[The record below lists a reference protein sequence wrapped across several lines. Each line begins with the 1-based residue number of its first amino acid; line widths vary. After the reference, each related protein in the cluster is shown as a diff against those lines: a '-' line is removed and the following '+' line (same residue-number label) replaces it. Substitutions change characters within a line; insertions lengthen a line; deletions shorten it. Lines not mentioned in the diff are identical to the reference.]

1 MNYRVYCDGLLLY
14 HSKLSNLKIFNPS
27 VELELNKTGSF
38 EFSVYPEHPYYGLI
52 KKLKSIITIWQDDYR
67 LFRGR
72 VLDEEVGFH
81 NQRMIVCE
89 GDLSFLLDSVLR
101 PFTLTGTPA
110 EVLAYILELHN
121 AQVEP
126 EKRFSLGTVTV
137 EGGVNIDLTEHTTTL
152 DVIQEYFLDSLG
164 GYLMTREDGG
174 VYYLDYLQEI
184 TLLAPQKIEFG
195 KNLIDLKR
203 IKKGGDTATVIIP
216 LGAKMKD
223 EEGNEIGRLTI
234 ESVNGGVDFL
244 QDEAAIHE
252 HGTIVKKV
260 IFEDITDAAAL
271 KLAGEAQLADS
282 VNQWETIELSAA
294 DMATL
299 GQDIA
304 SFHIGTQVQVTTKP
318 HGIDHRF
325 VVSKLSIKL
334 LDAAANRLT
343 LGKTVSAL
351 TKAVGGISG
360 EQSMI
365 LRTVEKAEKSASEA
379 VYNVERNVQASIQVA
394 AENIQSTVAEN
405 YYLKEDTDALIS
417 SVSTV
422 VEQTKESV
430 EIQFTQFSKD
440 IEAVAA
446 GVDAEFEER
455 KKYIRFEDGNI
466 IQGAEGSPFYK
477 VQSATKESYF
487 DNGAEVAYF
496 SNRKLYV
503 TDGEYTHSLRIGKLE
518 ITPRANGN
526 TSINIV

>member
-38 EFSVYPEHPYYGLI
+38 EFTVYPEHPYYGLI
-52 KKLKSIITIWQDDYR
+52 KKLKSIITIWQDDFR

-72 VLDEEVGFH
+72 VLDEEVGWH

-89 GDLSFLLDSVLR
+89 GDLAFLLDSVLR
-101 PFTLTGTPA
+101 PFSLTGTPS

-121 AQVEP
+121 AQVEA

-137 EGGVNIDLTEHTTTL
+137 EGSLSVDLTEHTTTL

-216 LGAKMKD
+216 LGAKQKD

-244 QDEAAIHE
+244 LDDAAIAE

-260 IFEDITDAAAL
+260 VFEDITDAAEL
-271 KLAGEAQLADS
+271 KLMGQAHLADS

-294 DMATL
+294 DVATL

-325 VVSKLSIKL
+325 VVSKQSIKL

-343 LGKTVSAL
+343 LGKAVSAF
-351 TKAVGGISG
+351 TSAVGGISG

-365 LRTVEKAEKSASEA
+365 LRTVEKAEKTASEA

-417 SVSTV
+417 SVSTA

-430 EIQFTQFSKD
+430 EIQFTQFGQD

-446 GVDAEFEER
+446 GLDAEFEER

>member
-1 MNYRVYCDGLLLY
+1 MEYRVYCDGLLLY

-38 EFSVYPEHPYYGLI
+38 DFTVYPEHPYYGLI
-52 KKLKSIITIWQDDYR
+52 KKLKSIITIYQDDYR

-81 NQRMIVCE
+81 NQKSVSCE
-89 GDLSFLLDSVLR
+89 GDLAFLLDSVLR
-101 PFTLTGTPA
+101 PFSLTGTPS

-121 AQVEP
+121 AQVEV

-137 EGGVNIDLTEHTTTL
+137 DGSLNVDLTEHTTTL
-152 DVIQEYFLDSLG
+152 DVLQEYFVD
-164 GYLMTREDGG
+164 GYLMTREEGG
-174 VYYLDYLQEI
+174 VYYLDYLREI

-203 IKKGGDTATVIIP
+203 IKKGGDIATVIIP
-216 LGAKMKD
+216 LGAKQKD

-234 ESVNGGVDFL
+234 ESVNGGVDFI
-244 QDEAAIHE
+244 QDDAAIAE
-252 HGTIVKKV
+252 HGTIVKRV
-260 IFEDITDAAAL
+260 IFENITDAAEL
-271 KLAGEAQLADS
+271 KLAGQAQLADS

-294 DMATL
+294 DMAAV
-299 GQDIA
+299 GQDVA
-304 SFHIGTQVQVTTKP
+304 SFHLGTQVQVTSKP
-318 HGIDHRF
+318 HGLDQRF
-325 VVSKLSIKL
+325 VVSKQSIKL

-343 LGKTVSAL
+343 LGKAVLAL
-351 TKAVGGISG
+351 TGAVVGFSN
-360 EQSMI
+360 EQGVI
-365 LRTVEKAEKSASEA
+365 LREIKKAEKTASEA
-379 VYNVERNVQASIQVA
+379 VYNVERNVQASIEVA

-417 SVSTV
+417 SVSTA

-430 EIQFTQFSKD
+430 EIQFTQFSQD

-446 GVDAEFEER
+446 GLDAEFEER
-455 KKYIRFEDGNI
+455 RKYIRFEDGNI

-477 VQSATKESYF
+477 VQSATKESYY

>member
-38 EFSVYPEHPYYGLI
+38 DFTIYPEHPYYGLI
-52 KKLKSIITIWQDDYR
+52 KKLKSIITIWQDDFR

-72 VLDEEVGFH
+72 VLDEEVGWH
-81 NQRMIVCE
+81 NQKMVSCE
-89 GDLSFLLDSVLR
+89 GDLAFFLDSVLR
-101 PFTLTGTPA
+101 PFSLTGTPS
-110 EVLAYILELHN
+110 EVLAYILQLHN

-137 EGGVNIDLTEHTTTL
+137 EGNLQLGLTEHTTTL
-152 DVIQEYFLDSLG
+152 DVLQERFLDSLG
-164 GYLMTREDGG
+164 GYLMTREEGG
-174 VYYLDYLQEI
+174 VYFLDYLQE
-184 TLLAPQKIEFG
+184 LNVLAPQQIQFG

-203 IKKGGDTATVIIP
+203 IKKGGDIATVIIP

-223 EEGNEIGRLTI
+223 EEGNELGRLTI

-244 QDEAAIHE
+244 QDDAAIAE
-252 HGTIVKKV
+252 HGTIVKKA
-260 IFEDITDAAAL
+260 IFEDITDAAEL
-271 KLAGEAQLADS
+271 KLAGQAQLADS

-304 SFHIGTQVQVTTKP
+304 SFHLGTQVQVESKP
-318 HGIDHRF
+318 HGLDHRF
-325 VVSKLSIKL
+325 LVSKLSIKL
-334 LDAAANRLT
+334 LDPAANALT
-343 LGKTVSAL
+343 LGKAVSAL
-351 TKAVGGISG
+351 TKAVFGLSG
-360 EQSMI
+360 EQGVI
-365 LRTVEKAEKSASEA
+365 LQAVEKAEKTASEA
-379 VYNVERNVQASIQVA
+379 AYNVERNVQASIQVA

-417 SVSTV
+417 SVSTA

-430 EIQFTQFSKD
+430 EIQFTQFSQD

-446 GVDAEFEER
+446 GMDAEFEER

-466 IQGAEGSPFYK
+466 IQGAEGSPFLK
-477 VQSATKESYF
+477 IQSATRESFY
-487 DNGAEVAYF
+487 DSGAEVAYF